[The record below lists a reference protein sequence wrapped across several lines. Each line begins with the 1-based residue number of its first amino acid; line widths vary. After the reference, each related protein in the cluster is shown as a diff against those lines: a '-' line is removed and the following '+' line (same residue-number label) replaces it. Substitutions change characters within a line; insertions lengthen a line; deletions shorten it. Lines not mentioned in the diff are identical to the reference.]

1 MIYGPNT
8 SGKTNIIA
16 GMDVFR
22 EIVLRGNIKNT
33 EHISSSNISNGCLE
47 LIPNHMLTKP
57 KPTRFILNLQIIV
70 FCLNMS

>member
-33 EHISSSNISNGCLE
+33 EHISSSNISNGRLE
-47 LIPNHMLTKP
+47 LIPNHMLIKP